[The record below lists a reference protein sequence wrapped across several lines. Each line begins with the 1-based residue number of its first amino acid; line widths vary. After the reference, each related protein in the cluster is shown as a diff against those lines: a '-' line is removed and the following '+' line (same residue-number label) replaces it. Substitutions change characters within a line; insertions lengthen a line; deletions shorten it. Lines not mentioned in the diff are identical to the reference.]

1 MALDIIGKIIQ
12 VMPETGG
19 QSKAGKP
26 WSKQEFVVETL
37 DNYPRKICMSVM
49 NEKVQE
55 LKKFPQGTE
64 IKASLNIESREY
76 NGRWYTDIRAW
87 KIEANG
93 PAAQGGAYAA
103 SDTFH
108 ADPEPPF
115 SPDNTTDDLPF

>member
-1 MALDIIGKIIQ
+1 
-12 VMPETGG
+12 
-19 QSKAGKP
+19 
-26 WSKQEFVVETL
+26 
-37 DNYPRKICMSVM
+37 MSVM

-93 PAAQGGAYAA
+93 PASQGGGYAS

-108 ADPEPPF
+108 ADPEPPYT
-115 SPDNTTDDLPF
+115 PDNTTDDLPF